1 VRVLLV
7 NDLAP
12 DAGWGTETHLRRL
25 AAGLEGQGDDVE
37 LFAGEI
43 THAGLG
49 KLRDLWDP
57 IARRRLSERARRF
70 RPDVVHHLNVVRELS
85 TSVLGVPKGVPA
97 VMTVLDQRI
106 VGAGDYDRRSVRGL
120 ADALVK
126 RPLDT
131 AVARRRLDASLAV
144 SAPLAAKLR
153 AAGFRG
159 VEHVPVY
166 SLEPLGALQPVTAN
180 RDIGYVGRLTPD
192 KGIGVLAEAFEALA
206 ARFPDARLLAA
217 GEGPEAGR
225 LDRLAGRLGT
235 GRVQLLGRLD
245 ERGVSALLARIRVL
259 AVPSLPGVRPEGS
272 PLAAVEAALHG
283 RPLVTSD
290 DEGLVEIIRV
300 LGAGRA
306 VAAGDAAALAAALEQ
321 VLRDDALATQ
331 WGETARTAAATSF
344 APARVTERVREIHD
358 RVVAAA
364 GRR

>member
-1 VRVLLV
+1 M

-25 AAGLEGQGDDVE
+25 AAGLAGQGDDVE

-49 KLRDLWDP
+49 KLRDFWDP
-57 IARRRLSERARRF
+57 VARRRLAERAARF

-85 TSVLGVPKGVPA
+85 TSVLGVPRGTPT

-126 RPLDT
+126 RPFDT
-131 AVARRRLDASLAV
+131 AVARRRLDAALAV

-166 SLEPLGALQPVTAN
+166 SLDPLVALQPVSAN

-192 KGIGVLAEAFEALA
+192 KGIGVLAEAFESLA

-217 GEGPEAGR
+217 GQGPEAAR
-225 LDRLAGRLGT
+225 LERLAGRLGAD
-235 GRVQLLGRLD
+235 RVQLLGRLD
-245 ERGVSALLARIRVL
+245 EPGISALLARVRVV

-283 RPLVTSD
+283 RPLVVSD
-290 DEGLVEIIRV
+290 DEGLVEIVRV
-300 LGAGRA
+300 LGAGRT
-306 VAAGDAAALAAALEQ
+306 VAAGDASALAAGLEE
-321 VLRDDALATQ
+321 VLADDELAVR
-331 WGETARTAAATSF
+331 WGEAGRAAAAASF
-344 APARVTERVREIHD
+344 APVRVTERVREIHD